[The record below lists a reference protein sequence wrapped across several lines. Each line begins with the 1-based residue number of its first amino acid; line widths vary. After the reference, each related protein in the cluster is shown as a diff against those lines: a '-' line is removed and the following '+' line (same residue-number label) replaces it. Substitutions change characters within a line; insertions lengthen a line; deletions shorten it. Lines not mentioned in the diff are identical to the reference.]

1 MRLHTLAL
9 LLVALFGSG
18 IAHAQ
23 DPLPAAPV
31 STGGDSPVVRAVPGN
46 LAMTFAF
53 GGLGSL
59 RYGGA
64 LDQKAGDLLFTEFG
78 MRAVLSSV
86 IIPFSVGLGIGNS
99 TTRTDPAVSTTD
111 FGLSFSGGI
120 LKPFRAWRRI
130 VPYAGG
136 QMHFHYLDP
145 SGDKNWQVQLS
156 LGPVLGVEYYIA
168 DRVSLLLQ
176 GTFQFGVTMTDPVA
190 MVGLA
195 SSISGGGQMG
205 LSFYF

>member
-1 MRLHTLAL
+1 M
-9 LLVALFGSG
+9 
-18 IAHAQ
+18 
-23 DPLPAAPV
+23 
-31 STGGDSPVVRAVPGN
+31 
-46 LAMTFAF
+46 
-53 GGLGSL
+53 
-59 RYGGA
+59 
-64 LDQKAGDLLFTEFG
+64 
-78 MRAVLSSV
+78 
-86 IIPFSVGLGIGNS
+86 
-99 TTRTDPAVSTTD
+99 
-111 FGLSFSGGI
+111 
-120 LKPFRAWRRI
+120 
-130 VPYAGG
+130 PYAGG